1 MANRPVQI
9 LLVEDNPA
17 DARLIEEILADA
29 RPGAFALRREARLSA
44 ALESLDADIDIVLLD
59 LSLPDS
65 HGFETFARVH
75 AAASNLPIIVLT
87 GLDDEELALRT
98 VNKGAQDYLV
108 KAHVGNRLL
117 VRAIRYAIERKRLER
132 QKEDLIAE
140 LKQALSEIKTLR
152 GILPI
157 CASCKRIRDD
167 GGYWRQVE
175 AYVHEHTEAQFS
187 HGVCPECL
195 EKLYP
200 AAAERKRNRAPN
212 AGGEAAQ

>member
-195 EKLYP
+195 
-200 AAAERKRNRAPN
+200 AAERKRNRAPN